1 MSNHELIRVR
11 DVMAATYIIV
21 DGLITVHEGIT
32 LARKSE
38 VKALVVKKRHED
50 DEYGIV
56 LMNDI
61 AKKVLA
67 KNRSPQRTNIYEIM
81 TKPALS
87 VDPNMN
93 VKYCARLFE
102 RFGISRAPVIEN
114 GEVIGMVSYNNIV
127 INGIPSFVTVFAER
141 LKCKLADNFSQVSDI

>member
-1 MSNHELIRVR
+1 MSHHELIRVR

-38 VKALVVKKRHED
+38 VKALVVKKRDED

-67 KNRSPQRTNIYEIM
+67 KNRSPQRTNLYEIM

-102 RFGISRAPVIEN
+102 RFDISRAPVIEN

-127 INGIPSFVTVFAER
+127 INGMAREE
-141 LKCKLADNFSQVSDI
+141 L

>member
-1 MSNHELIRVR
+1 MNQHKLIRVR
-11 DVMAATYIIV
+11 DVMANSYVMV
-21 DGLITVHEGIT
+21 DGLTTVREGIK
-32 LARKSE
+32 LAKE
-38 VKALVVKKRHED
+38 HVVKALVVNKRNDD

-67 KNRSPQRTNIYEIM
+67 QNRSSDRTNIYEIM

-87 VDPNMN
+87 VSPDMN

-102 RFGISRAPVIEN
+102 RFGVSRAPVVEDGKI
-114 GEVIGMVSYNNIV
+114 IGMVSYNNIV
-127 INGIPSFVTVFAER
+127 VNGMALEQ
-141 LKCKLADNFSQVSDI
+141 DM

>member
-1 MSNHELIRVR
+1 MNQREIIRVR
-11 DVMAATYIIV
+11 DVMANSYVMV
-21 DGLITVHEGIT
+21 DGLTTVRDGIR
-32 LARKSE
+32 LARE
-38 VKALVVKKRHED
+38 HVVKALVVDKRNED

-67 KNRSPQRTNIYEIM
+67 QNRSSSRTNIYEIM

-87 VDPNMN
+87 VSPEMN

-102 RFGISRAPVIEN
+102 RFGVSRAPVIEN
-114 GEVIGMVSYNNIV
+114 GKIIGMVSYNNIV
-127 INGIPSFVTVFAER
+127 VNGMA
-141 LKCKLADNFSQVSDI
+141 LDADV